1 MNLLEKLSTIEQTIC
16 IQLLIGISMPMVAFL
31 HRITTDAVNE
41 YRKSIINKLEQKSL
55 DLVPG
60 L

>member
-1 MNLLEKLSTIEQTIC
+1 MNMLDLLTGKEQRIC
-16 IQLLIGISMPMVAFL
+16 MQLLIGISMPMVAFL